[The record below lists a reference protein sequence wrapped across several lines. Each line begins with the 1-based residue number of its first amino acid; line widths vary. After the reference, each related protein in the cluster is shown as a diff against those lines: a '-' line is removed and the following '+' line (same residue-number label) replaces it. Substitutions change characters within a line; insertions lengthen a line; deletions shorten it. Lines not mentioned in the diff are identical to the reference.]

1 MQARNSPIFQLLC
14 LRNIETIETFMFGH
28 FLKVLHTFKILP
40 TKLLTK
46 CFCPWHQFMEALL
59 SQDVCKS
66 KKVKSSFSFS
76 FSIKHLLENKMRS
89 WTQGWKTFVRWH
101 AFSCSSHALRQDKEM
116 LLYKKPWMWGPEVE
130 FDFEFSLLLSQILFK
145 SSNQTFIE
153 G

>member
-40 TKLLTK
+40 KK
-46 CFCPWHQFMEALL
+46 IINQMFL
-59 SQDVCKS
+59 SMTSVHRSITQSRCLQIKKRKS
-66 KKVKSSFSFS
+66 SFS